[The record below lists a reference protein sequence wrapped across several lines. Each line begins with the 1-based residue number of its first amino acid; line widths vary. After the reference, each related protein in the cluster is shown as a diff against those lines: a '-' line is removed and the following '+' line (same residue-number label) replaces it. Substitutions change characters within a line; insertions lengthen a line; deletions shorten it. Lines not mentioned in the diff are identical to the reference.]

1 MEGLELRGGSIKAL
15 CELDPGCL
23 APEWVAHSLKSPK
36 EQFEFFAGA
45 TFSGHQNMVGY
56 CSLTPV
62 WTSHQLGIFTILR
75 LAVGQNLSIDSN

>member
-1 MEGLELRGGSIKAL
+1 MELTKTSIAREDKKIYPSKPHYGGLELRGGSIKAL

-56 CSLTPV
+56 CSLT
-62 WTSHQLGIFTILR
+62 
-75 LAVGQNLSIDSN
+75 AA